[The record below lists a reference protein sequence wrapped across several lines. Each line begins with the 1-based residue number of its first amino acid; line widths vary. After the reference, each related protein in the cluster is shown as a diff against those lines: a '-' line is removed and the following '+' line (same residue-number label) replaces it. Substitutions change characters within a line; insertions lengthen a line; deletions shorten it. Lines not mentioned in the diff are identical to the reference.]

1 MNNNKFKIDNFF
13 DQYSTEYSSENY
25 NINVNKVMLIRLRTI
40 IGFVEENFKNKNI
53 KILDLGCGSGEIT
66 LELAKL
72 GYTGDALDNSKGML
86 DICKKKL
93 SNHNWNYYLN
103 EAQKTNLKSD
113 SYDLII
119 ASGLIEYYP
128 NDSILIKEITRLLKK
143 DGYLII
149 NVSNK
154 LGYSTCLNFITY
166 YFKQNLIFKFIKSK
180 LFKFKYGI
188 VNFSIRKHRVP
199 EFKKTLE
206 KLDFQIKQEKY
217 IGFSLFPA
225 PFLTLFNFLTRKI
238 DLKLELLSKT
248 KMKIFGA
255 SYIVLCKKIKK

>member
-1 MNNNKFKIDNFF
+1 MNNNKSKIDSFF
-13 DQYSTEYSSENY
+13 DQFSSEYSNENY
-25 NINVNKVMLIRLRTI
+25 NIDVNKVMLIRLRTI
-40 IGFVEENFKNKNI
+40 VKFVDENFKNKNI

-72 GYTGDALDNSKGML
+72 GYVGDALDNSKKML

-93 SNHNWNYYLN
+93 SNYNWNYYLN
-103 EAQKTNLKSD
+103 EAQKTNLKNEN
-113 SYDLII
+113 YDLII

-128 NDSILIKEITRLLKK
+128 NDAILLNEITRLLKK
-143 DGYLII
+143 EGHLII

-166 YFKQNLIFKFIKSK
+166 YFKQNVIFKFIKSK

-188 VNFSIRKHRVP
+188 VNFSIRKHSIP
-199 EFKKTLE
+199 IFKKMLE
-206 KLDFQIKQEKY
+206 KSGYQIKEDKY

-238 DLKLELLSKT
+238 DLKLEFLSKT
-248 KMKIFGA
+248 KIKILGA
-255 SYIVLCKKIKK
+255 SYIVLCKKISK